1 MVNHEFDQVIVLE
14 IWVISEVFEDVLH
27 SNVAIIVAIQGQKSF
42 SHTFVAI
49 CKLLFQFWFKF
60 QKTLFYNLLLV
71 LRGEFLSISN
81 LSSFQILK
89 VVHWVLH
96 EVKMWE
102 EVFLETVE
110 VYSWLL
116 TIEKIKLLE
125 VSLNLI
131 YGKWNPIFNN
141 NVV

>member
-1 MVNHEFDQVIVLE
+1 
-14 IWVISEVFEDVLH
+14 
-27 SNVAIIVAIQGQKSF
+27 
-42 SHTFVAI
+42 
-49 CKLLFQFWFKF
+49 
-60 QKTLFYNLLLV
+60 
-71 LRGEFLSISN
+71 LSISN